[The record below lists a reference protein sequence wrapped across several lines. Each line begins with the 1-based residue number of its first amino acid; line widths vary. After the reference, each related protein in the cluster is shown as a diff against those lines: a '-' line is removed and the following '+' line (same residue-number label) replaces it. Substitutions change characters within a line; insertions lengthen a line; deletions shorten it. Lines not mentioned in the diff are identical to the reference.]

1 MVDKKLYILYT
12 LYSLYERCMMTITA
26 TQLKQQTY
34 LIDNAIKEDIKVTKR
49 DRPFVV
55 IVNAQR
61 YEELL
66 RNQKEKKPD
75 KKAKLKA
82 LESLGSYALGGADID
97 AVKSSMYDD

>member
-1 MVDKKLYILYT
+1 
-12 LYSLYERCMMTITA
+12 MTITA

-55 IVNAQR
+55 IVDAQR

-66 RNQKEKKPD
+66 ENQKVDTRETKELLEEFKRLRKNISKVDPSIEI
-75 KKAKLKA
+75 LKIEDEMHSD
-82 LESLGSYALGGADID
+82 LF
-97 AVKSSMYDD
+97 

>member
-1 MVDKKLYILYT
+1 
-12 LYSLYERCMMTITA
+12 MTITA

-55 IVNAQR
+55 IVDAQR

-66 RNQKEKKPD
+66 KNQKEEKLNT
-75 KKAKLKA
+75 KAKLKA
-82 LESLGSYALGGADID
+82 LEAMGSYALGGADIED
-97 AVKSSMYDD
+97 VKASMYDD

>member
-1 MVDKKLYILYT
+1 
-12 LYSLYERCMMTITA
+12 MTITA

-55 IVNAQR
+55 IVDAQR

-66 RNQKEKKPD
+66 ENQKVDTRETKELLEEFKRLRKNISKVDPSID
-75 KKAKLKA
+75 ILKIEDEMHSD
-82 LESLGSYALGGADID
+82 LF
-97 AVKSSMYDD
+97 